1 MKKKNKY
8 ELLILLKDLKKNKFS
23 NNLSTLHSEK
33 NKLDR
38 INTELNDMMNSSSFK
53 EGEIFSGASMQLT
66 SKFRKNL
73 HDKIS
78 VSKNRKHH
86 LKKEIK
92 TNLIEIGKI
101 NKQKEKIAEKNK
113 EIAAIKENLEELRS
127 ENYFKSKNL

>member
-8 ELLILLKDLKKNKFS
+8 ELLIVLKDLKKNKFS

-53 EGEIFSGASMQLT
+53 EGETFSGASMQLT

-73 HDKIS
+73 HDKII
-78 VSKNRKHH
+78 VSKNRKNH

-92 TNLIEIGKI
+92 TYLREIGKI
-101 NKQKEKIAEKNK
+101 NKQQEKITEKNK
-113 EIAAIKENLEELRS
+113 EIASIKENLKDLRS
-127 ENYFKSKNL
+127 ESYFKSKNL